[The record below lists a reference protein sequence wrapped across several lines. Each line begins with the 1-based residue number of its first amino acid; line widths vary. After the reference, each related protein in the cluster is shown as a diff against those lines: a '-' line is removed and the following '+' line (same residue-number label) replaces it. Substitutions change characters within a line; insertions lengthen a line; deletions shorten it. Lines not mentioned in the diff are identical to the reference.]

1 MMLQIIPRDR
11 NSGQASRRIGD
22 EFILLRG
29 IQREIP
35 LLLLFGVL
43 LGREAN
49 PINIL
54 QERKKKTQVKSMINN
69 IKEEEEKTLIHT
81 RNK

>member
-1 MMLQIIPRDR
+1 VIAIRVR
-11 NSGQASRRIGD
+11 HVAVGD

-35 LLLLFGVL
+35 LLLLFDAL

-49 PINIL
+49 PINIFL
-54 QERKKKTQVKSMINN
+54 ERKKKNPSQINDN
-69 IKEEEEKTLIHT
+69 Q
-81 RNK
+81 

>member
-1 MMLQIIPRDR
+1 VIAIRAR
-11 NSGQASRRIGD
+11 HVVVGD

-49 PINIL
+49 PINIFL
-54 QERKKKTQVKSMINN
+54 ERKKNNPSQIND
-69 IKEEEEKTLIHT
+69 KQ
-81 RNK
+81 

>member
-1 MMLQIIPRDR
+1 VIAIRVR
-11 NSGQASRRIGD
+11 HVVVGD

-49 PINIL
+49 SINIFL
-54 QERKKKTQVKSMINN
+54 ERKKKKPSQIN
-69 IKEEEEKTLIHT
+69 KKQ
-81 RNK
+81 

>member
-1 MMLQIIPRDR
+1 VIAIRVR
-11 NSGQASRRIGD
+11 NVVVGD

-43 LGREAN
+43 LGREEN
-49 PINIL
+49 SINIFL
-54 QERKKKTQVKSMINN
+54 ERMKKKHKPN
-69 IKEEEEKTLIHT
+69 LIGDEIIEL
-81 RNK
+81 N

>member
-1 MMLQIIPRDR
+1 VIAIRVR
-11 NSGQASRRIGD
+11 HVVVGD

-43 LGREAN
+43 LGRKAN
-49 PINIL
+49 PINIFL
-54 QERKKKTQVKSMINN
+54 ERKKKNQAKSMLNN
-69 IKEEEEKTLIHT
+69 KKEEKKELIHT

>member
-1 MMLQIIPRDR
+1 MAQVHAFDFLVTG
-11 NSGQASRRIGD
+11 S
-22 EFILLRG
+22 G

-49 PINIL
+49 PINIFL
-54 QERKKKTQVKSMINN
+54 ECKKKTQAKSMINN
-69 IKEEEEKTLIHT
+69 
-81 RNK
+81 NKK